1 VVSCWL
7 TIALLDVEDPA
18 QHLVTLSHARGWRP
32 VLAGAVVAVLVCAVV
47 MTAVSEIWSVIE
59 HRHALASEIG
69 VGALAH
75 LAGALLGIAI
85 GLPCSRLLVSRVGW
99 TMIAAILALEAVL
112 LVRWI
117 PLVNPMLSAM
127 TSGRPAAGA
136 VLLGALSSV
145 TALALNAVSVGTL
158 VHRRA

>member
-1 VVSCWL
+1 VAYLAVLTIQYTDRTSPVLPEFAVSSGALLVVSCWL

-75 LAGALLGIAI
+75 LA
-85 GLPCSRLLVSRVGW
+85 
-99 TMIAAILALEAVL
+99 
-112 LVRWI
+112 
-117 PLVNPMLSAM
+117 
-127 TSGRPAAGA
+127 
-136 VLLGALSSV
+136 
-145 TALALNAVSVGTL
+145 
-158 VHRRA
+158 

>member
-1 VVSCWL
+1 
-7 TIALLDVEDPA
+7 
-18 QHLVTLSHARGWRP
+18 
-32 VLAGAVVAVLVCAVV
+32 
-47 MTAVSEIWSVIE
+47 
-59 HRHALASEIG
+59 
-69 VGALAH
+69 
-75 LAGALLGIAI
+75 
-85 GLPCSRLLVSRVGW
+85 LLVSRVGW
-99 TMIAAILALEAVL
+99 TMIAAILALAAVL

-117 PLVNPMLSAM
+117 PLVNPTLSAM

>member
-1 VVSCWL
+1 VLAMTRYVPAVVAYLAVLTIQYTDRTSPVLPEFAASSGALLVVSCWL

-85 GLPCSRLLVSRVGW
+85 GLPCCGCWCRAW
-99 TMIAAILALEAVL
+99 A
-112 LVRWI
+112 
-117 PLVNPMLSAM
+117 
-127 TSGRPAAGA
+127 
-136 VLLGALSSV
+136 
-145 TALALNAVSVGTL
+145 
-158 VHRRA
+158 RR

>member
-1 VVSCWL
+1 
-7 TIALLDVEDPA
+7 
-18 QHLVTLSHARGWRP
+18 
-32 VLAGAVVAVLVCAVV
+32 
-47 MTAVSEIWSVIE
+47 
-59 HRHALASEIG
+59 
-69 VGALAH
+69 
-75 LAGALLGIAI
+75 
-85 GLPCSRLLVSRVGW
+85 LLVSRVGW